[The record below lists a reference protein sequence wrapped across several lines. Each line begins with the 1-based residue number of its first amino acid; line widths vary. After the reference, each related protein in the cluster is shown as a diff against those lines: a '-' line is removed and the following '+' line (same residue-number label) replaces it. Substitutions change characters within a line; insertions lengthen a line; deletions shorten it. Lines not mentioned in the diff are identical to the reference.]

1 MARMLTTEMFQGT
14 SLSSLGAHPC
24 QPGQNFDPEAN
35 PERRRFA
42 DAGKPVVRW

>member
-14 SLSSLGAHPC
+14 ALSSLGAHPC
-24 QPGQNFDPEAN
+24 QPGRGLDHEAN
-35 PERRRFA
+35 PERRTSA